1 MSDINE
7 ILKIRGSV
15 YGDYKGGT
23 ELRATII
30 ESILNR
36 YYAIHAKRMPQNL
49 VCCIWDIVNKL
60 SRLAVTPD
68 HLDSWK
74 DISGYSK
81 LIYEYLKKEKENA
94 NKQ

>member
-1 MSDINE
+1 MSDING

-23 ELRATII
+23 ELRAKII

-36 YYAIHAKRMPQNL
+36 YYWVHGKRMPQNL
-49 VCCIWDIVNKL
+49 ICCIWDIVNKL

-68 HLDSWK
+68 HLDSWH
-74 DISGYSK
+74 DIAGYAELTYK
-81 LIYEYLKKEKENA
+81 YLEKETEDA
-94 NKQ
+94 DKH

>member
-7 ILKIRGSV
+7 ILKIRGNV
-15 YGDYKGGT
+15 YGDYKGGV

-36 YYAIHAKRMPQNL
+36 YYAIHAKTMPQNL
-49 VCCIWDIVNKL
+49 IFCIWDIVNKL

-74 DISGYSK
+74 DISGYAK
-81 LIYEYLKKEKENA
+81 LTYEYLEKEK
-94 NKQ
+94 KKCQ